1 MLTNRRSAHETNTP
15 SNKQETKMKKIG
27 KLLTGSAVALAL
39 VGTGTLWAQQA
50 PEGPR
55 TEARAEEMRGMS
67 GSMGMQGMMGG
78 GMMGQMGS
86 MRMGGDMGAME
97 GMEQCPMMQNGGM
110 MNGAGMMQNGGMHPR
125 PDSTR

>member
-1 MLTNRRSAHETNTP
+1 
-15 SNKQETKMKKIG
+15 MKKIR
-27 KLLTGSAVALAL
+27 KLLTGSAVALTLA
-39 VGTGTLWAQQA
+39 GAGTLWAQEAQ
-50 PEGPR
+50 EGPR
-55 TEARAEEMRGMS
+55 TEAPAEGMRGMS

-86 MRMGGDMGAME
+86 MMMGGMGATE

-125 PDSTR
+125 PDSAR